1 MPSGY
6 FFSAQRTDCYDA
18 NAPSLESLGLF
29 FFTQQPAA
37 SGNTW
42 GFSQLS
48 PNRTN
53 SWVANT
59 VTVNDN
65 NNNNNTT
72 TRINLSR
79 ATGDA
84 RDGGKKI
91 KTTSA
96 SGTLSSSTRCW
107 FLRTRHKRQ
116 HPVPVDD
123 RA

>member
-1 MPSGY
+1 MPMHPVLSPSVY
-6 FFSAQRTDCYDA
+6 FFLPNNQPHLAT
-18 NAPSLESLGLF
+18 LG
-29 FFTQQPAA
+29 
-37 SGNTW
+37 
-42 GFSQLS
+42 GFHNFP

-53 SWVANT
+53 SWVADT
-59 VTVNDN
+59 VTVND

-96 SGTLSSSTRCW
+96 GGTLSSSTRCW